1 MPTLYLRASGL
12 LPLMVTA
19 LSATAQQA
27 PEPQREQEREHVL
40 PAVTVTVNKQ
50 SQTLERVPAS
60 VSVFDG
66 EQLEADGVRGLEGVA
81 AITPGFAFQTM
92 GQSGAQPPVMRGLSA
107 NVTSFSS
114 STALVVDGVAT
125 LRGLGFDDAL
135 LGVER
140 VEVLRGPQSTLYGR
154 NAEAGVVN
162 IVTRRPGNEPHA
174 AVSLDLGSRNKQA
187 LRFDASRALVDN
199 TLFLGVAGEFA
210 RQDGFI
216 DNTYS
221 GRKEDDRERKGGRVA
236 LRWTPSARTD
246 ATLRLN
252 QREYDDGGSLWG
264 PTGGARERVR
274 SGTESWNRS
283 QARSASLDVSH
294 ELADNLRLR
303 SITAHNE
310 YFDRIL
316 QDTDFQPADLLHLGR
331 DYHFK
336 TVSQE
341 LRLEGKAGEARWLAG
356 VYLDREDNA
365 LNFEQKT
372 PFALAR
378 TRSTQKGDSTAVFT
392 HWDVPLTAL
401 GLALW
406 SIQAGL
412 RVERDEMRFALAGGS
427 EQTRSWTHA
436 SPKLALQYQWQPA
449 AQLYASVS
457 DGFRAGGFNAF
468 APETHR
474 RYEPEKVRAFELGA
488 KGHLLNRRL
497 RYSAAVYRM
506 DIDDMQVQQMGSVA
520 GQVFM
525 TNAASARSTGAEAEL
540 RWLVGSGWQAQMG
553 LGLNHTR
560 FREFRDGANDHAG
573 KRNPFAPDI
582 NGHLGVRYDA
592 PSGWFA
598 QAQAA
603 GAGKVYVDAANTAA
617 NKRSG
622 YAVINLSAGYAWT
635 RTELT
640 AYVNNAADKH
650 YDVIGFPASTITI
663 YSPPREAG
671 LRLTFRL

>member
-1 MPTLYLRASGL
+1 MPIPPLRAIGV
-12 LPLMVTA
+12 LPMLATA
-19 LSATAQQA
+19 LSALAQQTQ
-27 PEPQREQEREHVL
+27 EPML
-40 PAVTVTVNKQ
+40 PAVTVTANKQ
-50 SQTLERVPAS
+50 AQALERVPAS
-60 VSVFDG
+60 VTVFDG
-66 EQLEADGVRGLEGVA
+66 EQLEVDGVRGLEGVA
-81 AITPGFAFQTM
+81 AMTPGFVFQTF

-162 IVTRRPGNEPHA
+162 IVTRRPGNEPYA

-216 DNTYS
+216 DNTTT
-221 GRKEDDRERKGGRVA
+221 GRKEDDRQRKGGRVA

-252 QREYDDGGSLWG
+252 QREHDDGGSLWG
-264 PTGGARERVR
+264 PTGGPRETVR

-283 QARSASLDVSH
+283 KARSASLDVSH
-294 ELADNLRLR
+294 ELADDLRLR
-303 SITAHNE
+303 SITARNE

-316 QDTDFQPADLLHLGR
+316 QDTDFQPADLVHLGR

-341 LRLEGKAGEARWLAG
+341 LRLEGKAGEARWVAG

-378 TRSTQKGDSTAVFT
+378 TRSTQQGNSTAAFT
-392 HWDVPLTAL
+392 HWDVPLTVL
-401 GLALW
+401 GSAFGSALW

-427 EQTRSWTHA
+427 EQSRSWTHA

-457 DGFRAGGFNAF
+457 DGFRAGGFNTF

-506 DIDDMQVQQMGSVA
+506 DIDDMQVQQMGSAA

-540 RWLVGSGWQAQMG
+540 RWLIGTGWQVQTG
-553 LGLNHTR
+553 FGLNHTR
-560 FREFRDGANDHAG
+560 FREFRDGANDHTG

-592 PSGWFA
+592 PTGWFA
-598 QAQAA
+598 QAQAV

-622 YAVINLSAGYAWT
+622 YAVINLSAGYAWG

-640 AYVNNAADKH
+640 AYVNNAANKH

-671 LRLTFRL
+671 LRLSFRL

>member
-1 MPTLYLRASGL
+1 MSPLFMRASGL
-12 LPLMVTA
+12 APLLVTA
-19 LSATAQQA
+19 LSAAAQPA
-27 PEPQREQEREHVL
+27 TGTEHEL

-50 SQTLERVPAS
+50 SQALERVPAS
-60 VSVFDG
+60 VSVYDG
-66 EQLEADGVRGLEGVA
+66 EELEANGVRGLDGVA
-81 AITPGFAFQTM
+81 AMTPGFSFQTM

-162 IVTRRPGNEPHA
+162 IVTRRPGNEPYA
-174 AVSLDLGSRNKQA
+174 AVSLEMGSRDKQA
-187 LRFDASRALVDN
+187 LRFDASRALVEN

-216 DNTYS
+216 DNTYT

-236 LRWTPSARTD
+236 LRWTPDARTD
-246 ATLRLN
+246 ATLRFS
-252 QREYDDGGSLWG
+252 QREYDDGGALWG
-264 PTGGARERVR
+264 PTGGTREAVR
-274 SGTESWNRS
+274 SGTASWNRS
-283 QARSASLDVSH
+283 KARSASLDVAH
-294 ELADNLRLR
+294 ELGADLRLR
-303 SITAHNE
+303 SITASNE

-316 QDTDFQPADLLHLGR
+316 QDSDFQPVDLLHLGR

-336 TVSQE
+336 TLSQE
-341 LRLEGKAGEARWLAG
+341 LRLEGKAGDAHWLAG
-356 VYLDREDNA
+356 LYLDRDDNA

-372 PFALAR
+372 PLALVR
-378 TRSTQKGDSTAVFT
+378 TRSVQKGSSAAVFT
-392 HWDVPLTAL
+392 HWDVPLA
-401 GLALW
+401 AQW
-406 SIQAGL
+406 SVQAGL
-412 RVERDEMRFALAGGS
+412 RVERDEMRFALASGS
-427 EQTRSWTHA
+427 EQSRGWTHA
-436 SPKLALQYQWQPA
+436 SPKLALQYQWLPA

-468 APETHR
+468 APEAQR
-474 RYEPEKVRAFELGA
+474 RYEPEKVRAFELGT

-497 RYSAAVYRM
+497 RYSTAVYRM
-506 DIDDMQVQQMGSVA
+506 DIDDMQVQQMGAVP

-540 RWLVGSGWQAQMG
+540 RWLVGSGWQVQAA

-560 FREFRDGANDHAG
+560 FREFRDGANDYAG
-573 KRNPFAPDI
+573 KRNPFAPDL

-598 QAQAA
+598 QAQVV
-603 GAGKVYVDAANTAA
+603 GAGKVYVDAANTPSS
-617 NKRSG
+617 KRAG
-622 YAVINLSAGYAWT
+622 YGVVNLAAGYAWT

-650 YDVIGFPASTITI
+650 YDVVGFPASTITI

-671 LRLTFRL
+671 LRLSFRL

>member
-1 MPTLYLRASGL
+1 MPSLLVRASGL
-12 LPLMVTA
+12 VPLMATA
-19 LSATAQQA
+19 LSATAQ
-27 PEPQREQEREHVL
+27 PVDEPEREL

-66 EQLEADGVRGLEGVA
+66 EALEANGVRGLEGVA
-81 AITPGFAFQTM
+81 AMTPGFTFQSM

-114 STALVVDGVAT
+114 SAALVVDGVAT

-162 IVTRRPGNEPHA
+162 IVTRRPGNEPYA
-174 AVSLDLGSRNKQA
+174 AVSLEVGSRDKQA

-199 TLFLGVAGEFA
+199 TLFLGVAGEFV

-216 DNTYS
+216 DNTYT
-221 GRKEDDRERKGGRVA
+221 GHREDDRERKGGRLA
-236 LRWTPSARTD
+236 LRWTPTAQTD
-246 ATLRLN
+246 ATLRFS
-252 QREYDDGGSLWG
+252 QREYDDGGALWG
-264 PTGGARERVR
+264 PTGGTREAVR
-274 SGTESWNRS
+274 SGTASWNRS
-283 QARSASLDVSH
+283 KARSASLDVAH
-294 ELADNLRLR
+294 ELTPELRLR
-303 SITAHNE
+303 SITASNE

-316 QDTDFQPADLLHLGR
+316 QDSDFLPADLLHLGR

-336 TVSQE
+336 TLSQE
-341 LRLEGKAGEARWLAG
+341 LRLEGRAGEARWLAG
-356 VYLDREDNA
+356 VYVDGDDNV

-372 PFALAR
+372 PLALAR
-378 TRSTQKGDSTAVFT
+378 TRSTLKGNSTAVFT
-392 HWDVPLTAL
+392 HWDVPLA
-401 GLALW
+401 ARW
-406 SIQAGL
+406 SVQAGL
-412 RVERDEMRFALAGGS
+412 RVERDALRFALAGGS
-427 EQTRSWTHA
+427 EQSRSWTHA

-468 APETHR
+468 APETQR

-488 KGHLLNRRL
+488 KGQLLNRRV
-497 RYSAAVYRM
+497 RYSTAIYRM
-506 DIDDMQVQQMGSVA
+506 DIDDMQVQQMGAVP

-540 RWLVGSGWQAQMG
+540 RWLVGSGWQVQAA

-560 FREFRDGANDHAG
+560 FREFRDGANDYAG
-573 KRNPFAPDI
+573 KRNPFAPDL

-592 PSGWFA
+592 PAGLFA
-598 QAQAA
+598 QAQVV
-603 GAGKVYVDAANTAA
+603 GAGKIHVDAANTPAG
-617 NKRSG
+617 KRAG
-622 YAVINLSAGYAWT
+622 YGVVNLSAGYAWA

-650 YDVIGFPASTITI
+650 YDVVGFPASTITL
-663 YSPPREAG
+663 YSPPREVG
-671 LRLTFRL
+671 LRLGFRL

>member
-1 MPTLYLRASGL
+1 MPTPFMRASGL
-12 LPLMVTA
+12 LPLMATA
-19 LSATAQQA
+19 LSAAAQQA
-27 PEPQREQEREHVL
+27 PEAQQEHVL

-50 SQTLERVPAS
+50 SQVLERVPAS

-66 EQLEADGVRGLEGVA
+66 EELEANGVRGLDGVA
-81 AITPGFAFQTM
+81 AMTPGFTFQTM

-162 IVTRRPGNEPHA
+162 IVTRRPGNAPYA
-174 AVSLDLGSRNKQA
+174 AVSLDLGSRDKQA
-187 LRFDASRALVDN
+187 LRFDASRALVEN

-221 GRKEDDRERKGGRVA
+221 GSKEDDRERKGGRVA
-236 LRWTPSARTD
+236 LRWTPSAQTD
-246 ATLRLN
+246 ATLRFS
-252 QREYDDGGSLWG
+252 QREYDDGGALWG
-264 PTGGARERVR
+264 PTGGTREAVR
-274 SGTESWNRS
+274 SGTASWNRS
-283 QARSASLDVSH
+283 KARSASLDIAH
-294 ELADNLRLR
+294 ELTADLRLR
-303 SITAHNE
+303 SITASNE
-310 YFDRIL
+310 YFDRIQ

-331 DYHFK
+331 DYQFK

-341 LRLEGKAGEARWLAG
+341 LRLEGRAGEARWLAG
-356 VYLDREDNA
+356 LYLDRDDNA

-372 PFALAR
+372 PLALTR
-378 TRSTQKGDSTAVFT
+378 TRSTQKGNSAAAFT
-392 HWDVPLTAL
+392 HWDVPLSAQ
-401 GLALW
+401 W
-406 SIQAGL
+406 SVQAGL

-427 EQTRSWTHA
+427 EQSRGWTHA

-449 AQLYASVS
+449 AQLYASVA

-468 APETHR
+468 APEAQR

-488 KGHLLNRRL
+488 KGHLLNRRV
-497 RYSAAVYRM
+497 RYSTAVYRM
-506 DIDDMQVQQMGSVA
+506 DIDDMQVQQMGAVP

-540 RWLVGSGWQAQMG
+540 RWLVGGGWQVQAAVG
-553 LGLNHTR
+553 VNHTR
-560 FREFRDGANDHAG
+560 FREFRDGASDHAG
-573 KRNPFAPDI
+573 KRNPFATDL

-598 QAQAA
+598 QAQVV
-603 GAGKVYVDAANTAA
+603 GAGKVYVDAANTPA
-617 NKRSG
+617 NKRAG
-622 YAVINLSAGYAWT
+622 YGVVNLAAGYAWT

-650 YDVIGFPASTITI
+650 YDVVGFPASTITI

-671 LRLTFRL
+671 LRLSFHL